1 MEQSSPRASSSTAW
15 STDPERAAD
24 EARARA
30 VAAGLLDPTTAAE
43 ALAGWRR
50 EGHESG
56 FLTWLVMRGLLHA
69 DEAARLVSDATP
81 AGPAAQVA
89 AGDRL
94 SGCTLERKLGQG
106 GMGIVWSARR
116 DDGAPVVV
124 KLLLPEHARNPV
136 WRARFAREGL
146 MASRVVHE
154 NVVRVYA
161 VEVDGP
167 LPHLVMELVEGKDLA
182 DRLDE
187 EGPLPPL
194 EAARRAR
201 AVARGLAAAH
211 ALGVIH
217 RDVKPGNV
225 RVTPAGAVK
234 LLDFG
239 LARGVEV
246 EDGLSVA
253 GQVLGTPHY
262 MPPEQWGDHRV
273 DARGDVY
280 SLGATLY
287 HLVTGA
293 PPFPGDRPLSVCRRV
308 LEGAFPPPRAL
319 APDVPPD
326 LELVILRMMS
336 RDRRCRYATAA
347 EAADDL
353 DAVLAGRPVRVPAL
367 VERPGGRRHPLL
379 PGTSFTIGSDPA
391 CEVHVEGPSIAPRH
405 ARVELTRTGF
415 RLVDLAG
422 ATRVSGLPAT
432 RVQLKPHDVIGVGE
446 VELELDDAGVT
457 SAVAGV
463 RPIHTLKVRGLPPA
477 VIDGLTE
484 QRDRRVVV
492 AHLERL
498 PLAPIDAQVAASR
511 AFLRATFGDGRLAE
525 TAGARLAAH
534 LRAGRARAI
543 EALFRITHENLG
555 DDEAEWLS
563 WWEEASATY
572 PPQVAPLGPRPRLRV
587 LVEGDGPP
595 RTVELPERPVL
606 RLGRSAD
613 CDVHLDQPSVSRHHA
628 SFVRLHRRL
637 FVRDEGSRYGTL
649 LRGEPTRAAFVLPG
663 AQVTLGRVTLVL
675 DADDH
680 DAAPPRGPDGSLI
693 VDPALFQALVEERHP
708 SVRHALERFGGAV
721 EHLRWAEAL
730 VHELHPEPARADALL
745 AMIRAAYAERA
756 ALAAAALPA
765 LLPGAPP
772 QVVPAGWLP
781 EAVG

>member
-1 MEQSSPRASSSTAW
+1 MDPPRPQTSPTAW
-15 STDPERAAD
+15 ASDPERAAD

-30 VAAGLLDPTTAAE
+30 VAAGLLDPVTAAE

-50 EGHESG
+50 EAHESG

-81 AGPAAQVA
+81 AGPTPEVA

-106 GMGIVWSARR
+106 GMGIVWLARR
-116 DDGAPVVV
+116 DDGTRVVV

-146 MASRVVHE
+146 VASRVVHE
-154 NVVRVYA
+154 NVVRVHA

-182 DRLDE
+182 DRLEE
-187 EGPLPPL
+187 EGALPPL
-194 EAARRAR
+194 EAARLAR
-201 AVARGLAAAH
+201 DVARGLAAAH

-225 RVTPAGAVK
+225 RVTPEGAVK

-273 DARGDVY
+273 DARGDIY
-280 SLGATLY
+280 SLGVTLY

-293 PPFPGDRPLSVCRRV
+293 LPFTGVRPLTVCRKV
-308 LEGAFPPPRAL
+308 LEGTFAPPRAL
-319 APDVPPD
+319 APDVPVD

-347 EAADDL
+347 DAADDL
-353 DAVLAGRPVRVPAL
+353 DAVLAGRPVHVPAL
-367 VERPGGRRHPLL
+367 VEQAGGRRHPLL
-379 PGTSFTIGSDPA
+379 PGTSFTIGGDPA
-391 CEVHVEGPSIAPRH
+391 CEVRLEGAGVAPRH

-415 RLVDLAG
+415 RLVDLG
-422 ATRVSGLPAT
+422 GGCRVAGLPAT
-432 RVQLKPHDVIGVGE
+432 RVQLKPGDVIALGE
-446 VELELDDAGVT
+446 VQLALDDAGVA

-463 RPIHTLKVRGLPPA
+463 RPVHALKVRGLPPA

-492 AHLERL
+492 AQLERL
-498 PLAPIDAQVAASR
+498 PLGPIDAQVASSR

-525 TAGARLAAH
+525 AAGARLDTH
-534 LRAGRARAI
+534 LRASRAKAV

-563 WWEEASATY
+563 WWEEAGAAY
-572 PPQVAPLGPRPRLRV
+572 PPQVAPLGPRPGLRLRI
-587 LVEGDGPP
+587 EGDGAP
-595 RTVELPERPVL
+595 RTVELPDRPVL
-606 RLGRSAD
+606 HLGRSAD

-628 SFVRLHRRL
+628 SLVRLHRRL

-649 LRGEPTRAAFVLPG
+649 LRGEATRAAFVLPG
-663 AQVTLGRVTLVL
+663 AQVTLGRVTLLLEADDL
-675 DADDH
+675 DAT
-680 DAAPPRGPDGSLI
+680 PPRGPDGSLV
-693 VDPALFQALVEERHP
+693 VDPALFEALVEERHP
-708 SVRHALERFGGAV
+708 SVARALARLAAAV
-721 EHLRWAEAL
+721 EHLRWAQAL
-730 VHELHPEPARADALL
+730 VRDLHAEPARADALL
-745 AMIRAAYAERA
+745 TMIMAAYADRA
-756 ALAAAALPA
+756 ALAATALPA
-765 LLPGAPP
+765 LLPARGP

-781 EAVG
+781 EATG